1 MKRFLFP
8 LVAILVALA
17 AIAEAQTPAPAPPP
31 QVAPAGGSL
40 MPKQQITGFYGLCKS
55 GKSGEGI
62 RELLSS
68 NPALKPEDLDA
79 VSKQFETMISAMGT
93 FLDFEITKE
102 TSPTIRVA
110 ILSCIAHFQTQ
121 PFLQEFTFYDA
132 GGGDWR
138 LLHVRYDANIA
149 TMFSDSKAP

>member
-8 LVAILVALA
+8 LVAAIVALA
-17 AIAEAQTPAPAPPP
+17 SVAQAQTPAPAPPP
-31 QVAPAGGSL
+31 QVARVSGSL

-93 FLDFEITKE
+93 FLDFEIIKE
-102 TSPTIRVA
+102 TTPTDRVA
-110 ILSCIAHFQTQ
+110 ILSCVAHFQTQ
-121 PFLQEFTFYDA
+121 PFLQEFTFYDT